1 MTQAPP
7 AQVIHG
13 DFPAGG
19 PIDFCPERHYL
30 LYARDGVLRLD
41 DGGRVWSLPPA
52 RAALIAATRPITFWL
67 PRPVTALSVLF
78 DATHGPAP
86 AADLSVFDMSP
97 LARALLE
104 ELRHCT
110 DGPTEGPTGAYD
122 TALFDTLRKVV
133 WRLAETPSP
142 AQRPAGRSDLV
153 RRALDRTE
161 AQLDNQP
168 SFAALA
174 EDLAVT
180 QRTLARHILAETGM
194 TWRANLRRMR
204 VIRAIEWLADPDRS
218 ITDIALG
225 TGYAS
230 LSAFNAAFREITGQT
245 PSDYRDSF
253 RT

>member
-1 MTQAPP
+1 MTQDPP

-19 PIDFCPERHYL
+19 PIDFCPDRHYL

-67 PRPVTALSVLF
+67 PRQVTALSVLF

-110 DGPTEGPTGAYD
+110 DGPTD
-122 TALFDTLRKVV
+122 THEQALFDTLRKVV

-161 AQLDNQP
+161 AKLDSQP

-204 VIRAIEWLADPDRS
+204 VIRAIECLADPDRS

-253 RT
+253 RS